1 MMIRQRVRIRFCK
14 QGDLRLISHKDLLRT
29 MERLFRRAGLSL
41 SMSEGFHPKPRM
53 SFPSALAVGIAG
65 DDEVMELELSLET
78 TAEAVRAAL
87 EPHLPPGMTIKQID
101 VLPEGARKGAVSSV
115 TFEVRLPAE
124 RLTDTARHL
133 EALLDSSEYI
143 VEREEG
149 KGPVDLRP
157 YIEELIL
164 ADDVLRMRLRVTP
177 LGSARPREVLEALRL
192 EDVESLG
199 FQLARTKVELA

>member
-1 MMIRQRVRIRFCK
+1 
-14 QGDLRLISHKDLLRT
+14 
-29 MERLFRRAGLSL
+29 
-41 SMSEGFHPKPRM
+41 
-53 SFPSALAVGIAG
+53 
-65 DDEVMELELSLET
+65 
-78 TAEAVRAAL
+78 
-87 EPHLPPGMTIKQID
+87 MTIKQID
-101 VLPEGARKGAVSSV
+101 VLPEGTRKGAVSSV

-124 RLTDTARHL
+124 RLADTARHL

-157 YIEELIL
+157 YIEGLVLEG
-164 ADDVLRMRLRVTP
+164 DVLRMRLRVTP
-177 LGSARPREVLEALRL
+177 LGSARPREVLEALGL